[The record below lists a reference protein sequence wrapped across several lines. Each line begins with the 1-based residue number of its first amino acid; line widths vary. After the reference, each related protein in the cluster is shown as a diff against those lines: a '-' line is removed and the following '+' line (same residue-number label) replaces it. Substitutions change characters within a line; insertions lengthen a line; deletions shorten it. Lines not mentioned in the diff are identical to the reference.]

1 MRTVLPTAIVAFL
14 WLAYATPAAA
24 QFQEFSE
31 PPPRQSAPPP
41 DVREP
46 PPPISQFLGGIP
58 AGQRTAEPLSL
69 SIADAIRRALAQNL
83 GLLLSEDGITRADG
97 SRTRVFADL
106 LPNIMGRVSFARQEI
121 NLAAYGFPLPA
132 GIPSVVGPFNL
143 FDARVYL
150 TQNILDF
157 KARNDARA
165 EAHKLTAAR
174 YDYKGARDLVVL
186 VAVDS
191 YAQALAAA
199 ARVTAARAQVETATV
214 LHNQAKDLKQNGI
227 VAGIDVLRAEL
238 QVDTTR
244 QLVTTAETGFEKA
257 KLQLARLIGLP
268 IGQDFTLT
276 DQLSSATIPDMT
288 LEQALERAYR
298 TRPDYLAA
306 LERID
311 AADAARQ
318 AARGERLPAVRLTGN
333 FGDIGVS
340 VADSHSTFA
349 LVGAVDVPIFQGRR
363 DSGRLAQAEA
373 DLRSRRADAEDL
385 KASIYYD
392 VRSALLDMQAGNQQ
406 LEVAARSREL
416 AARQLNQARDR
427 FAAGVTGN
435 VEVVQAQTA
444 VTQAADQYIAAIFT
458 ANVAKGALVRAVGI
472 AEETARQTFGELR

>member
-1 MRTVLPTAIVAFL
+1 M
-14 WLAYATPAAA
+14 
-24 QFQEFSE
+24 
-31 PPPRQSAPPP
+31 
-41 DVREP
+41 
-46 PPPISQFLGGIP
+46 
-58 AGQRTAEPLSL
+58 
-69 SIADAIRRALAQNL
+69 
-83 GLLLSEDGITRADG
+83 
-97 SRTRVFADL
+97 
-106 LPNIMGRVSFARQEI
+106 
-121 NLAAYGFPLPA
+121 
-132 GIPSVVGPFNL
+132 
-143 FDARVYL
+143 
-150 TQNILDF
+150 
-157 KARNDARA
+157 
-165 EAHKLTAAR
+165 
-174 YDYKGARDLVVL
+174 
-186 VAVDS
+186 
-191 YAQALAAA
+191 
-199 ARVTAARAQVETATV
+199 
-214 LHNQAKDLKQNGI
+214 
-227 VAGIDVLRAEL
+227 
-238 QVDTTR
+238 
-244 QLVTTAETGFEKA
+244 TTAETGFEKA